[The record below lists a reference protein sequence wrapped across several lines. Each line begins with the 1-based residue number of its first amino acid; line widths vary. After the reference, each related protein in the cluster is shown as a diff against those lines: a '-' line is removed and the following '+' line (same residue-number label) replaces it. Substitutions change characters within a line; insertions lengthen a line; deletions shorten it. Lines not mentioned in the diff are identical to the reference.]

1 MMRGLA
7 ALVAL
12 LGVAVH
18 RPPVPVA
25 ASEPVV
31 EIAVVANAEAA
42 QVTFV
47 DVQARAIVGVIDVNP
62 ARRRRPRGPASRTSP
77 RTPTCPRMAVRST
90 CRAAISATSQRS
102 TSRPAGCSGSDR

>member
-62 ARRRRPRGPASRTSP
+62 AKCEGRRARARRITRKTPTSRLTGGRSTSP
-77 RTPTCPRMAVRST
+77 
-90 CRAAISATSQRS
+90 AAISATSRRS
-102 TSRPAGCSGSDR
+102 TSRAAGCCGSGR